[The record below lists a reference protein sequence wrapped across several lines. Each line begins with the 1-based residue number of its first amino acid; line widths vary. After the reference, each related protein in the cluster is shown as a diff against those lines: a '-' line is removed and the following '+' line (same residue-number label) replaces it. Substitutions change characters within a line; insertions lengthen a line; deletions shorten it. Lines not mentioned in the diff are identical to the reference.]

1 MFNAIRDNIRNKLLA
16 IVSTAISI
24 ILVSVFWGFSSL
36 NGVIDDYAHAVN
48 DDVSY
53 MTSLSGINLRFKTQV
68 QEWKN
73 TLIRGHDEVQLNKY
87 WNRFLDNGEA
97 IQKQYNT
104 LLQRMPSDHAA
115 YGNLKAFADA
125 YPPMFAAYKRGY
137 EAYLSSSKQIQV
149 ADKAVKGIDR
159 EPTKLLKNAL
169 SDAEKGVVSLSKVI
183 SGNAVATRTTTF
195 LFTIFATVAGIAL
208 FIYIV
213 ETSLIKPLNRVTFLS
228 REISKGD
235 FTHSIEKVG
244 NDQVGQ
250 LTESFVLIQRDLGG
264 VVAGVLSDL
273 KELTKLIDTLFDAFH
288 KIKESLQEQTKE
300 TGVLGDNMATMLE
313 NSKSIEGH
321 VDESSKFVSESVTQ
335 ADNGVKM
342 FEENLANSQSMRD
355 ATHHAAEIIEKV
367 KNDSDEIGNVLNVI
381 TGIAEQTN
389 LLALNAAIEAA
400 RAGENGRGFAVVADE
415 VRTLATKTQEST
427 TQIRNTIQELQ
438 SASDDAVA
446 AMLEGQ
452 NKADISLN
460 QARTAQD
467 FMNNLSLAL
476 QDINKLNLNVTNAAI
491 EQVEQANYV
500 NKGLLEIDKLSDR
513 SQYEATVMEDA
524 SKVLSDILHQIQETT
539 SVFKLPEITE
549 TATRR

>member
-1 MFNAIRDNIRNKLLA
+1 MINAIRKNIRNKLLA
-16 IVSTAISI
+16 IVSTAILV
-24 ILVSVFWGFSSL
+24 ILSSVFWGFTSL
-36 NGVIDDYAHAVN
+36 NGVIDDYAQAVN

-73 TLIRGHDEVQLNKY
+73 TLIRGEDPEQLTKY
-87 WNRFLDNGEA
+87 WNRFLDNGTA
-97 IQKQYNT
+97 IQEEYDA
-104 LLQRMPSDHAA
+104 LLRRMPNDHAA
-115 YGNLKAFADA
+115 YRNLKAFADA
-125 YPPMFAAYKRGY
+125 YPPMFAACKRGY
-137 EAYLSSSKQIQV
+137 EAYISSGKQIPV

-183 SGNAVATRTTTF
+183 STNADTTRSLTF
-195 LFTIFATVAGIAL
+195 LVTVLATIAGIVF
-208 FIYIV
+208 FIYVV
-213 ETSLIKPLNRVTFLS
+213 ETSLIRPLNRVTFLS

-235 FTHSIEKVG
+235 FTHEIEKVG
-244 NDQVGQ
+244 HDQIGQ
-250 LTESFVLIQRDLGG
+250 LTESFALIQRDLGG

-273 KELTKLIDTLFDAFH
+273 QELTKLIDTLFDAFH
-288 KIKESLQEQTKE
+288 KIKESLQDQSKE
-300 TGVLGDNMATMLE
+300 TVILGDNMTTMLD

-321 VDESSKFVSESVTQ
+321 VEESSKFVSDSVAQ
-335 ADNGVKM
+335 ANNGVKM
-342 FEENLANSQSMRD
+342 FEENLDNSQSMRD

-367 KNDSDEIGNVLNVI
+367 KKDSDDIGNVLNVI

-427 TQIRNTIQELQ
+427 TQIRSTIQELQ

-491 EQVEQANYV
+491 EQVEQANSV
-500 NKGLLEIDKLSDR
+500 NKGLHEIDKLSDR

-539 SVFKLPEITE
+539 SIFKLPKT
-549 TATRR
+549 TATVARR